1 MRKQQA
7 EPEIQI
13 ELQLKNE
20 GQDRCQDSDFVVSL
34 NIGEIENIYSVEEG
48 LYFDNVRAVF
58 DQKWNTIPFGE
69 EMMSHFIGFCKQRHQ
84 LPARFFQLINNQLQ

>member
-7 EPEIQI
+7 EPELQI

-20 GQDRCQDSDFVVSL
+20 GQDKFQDSDFVFSL

-48 LYFDNVRAVF
+48 LYYENVQAAF
-58 DQKWNTIPFGE
+58 DQN
-69 EMMSHFIGFCKQRHQ
+69 
-84 LPARFFQLINNQLQ
+84 